1 MKRCIDFMRKPV
13 VMAGIQIVLLVLLA
27 GFGFA
32 NEAGEAHGGGHGG
45 GHGGAAQWKD
55 FMWRCIDFA
64 ALVLI
69 MVWAV
74 KKADM
79 KKALADRQ
87 AGIDKAL
94 READE
99 MKAAA
104 EKKFSEYNAKLAQAN
119 KETEELQKLIRE
131 DGLAEKA
138 RIVAEAKVAAE
149 KIKDQARVLADQEI
163 VRARTELRE
172 EAARLAVQLAEQT
185 LKANMK
191 ADDQDRLVGEY
202 LTKVVELH

>member
-1 MKRCIDFMRKPV
+1 MKRLSEILRRPAV
-13 VMAGIQIVLLVLLA
+13 QAGVQILFLVLLA
-27 GFGFA
+27 GLGFA
-32 NEAGEAHGGGHGG
+32 NEGGEAHGGGH

-69 MVWAV
+69 AVWAV

-94 READE
+94 REAE
-99 MKAAA
+99 EVKGAA
-104 EKKFSEYNAKLAQAN
+104 EKKFAEYNARLAQAN
-119 KETEELQKLIRE
+119 KEVEELQRVIRE
-131 DGLAEKA
+131 DALAEKA

-149 KIKDQARVLADQEI
+149 RIKDQAKIMADQEI

-172 EAARLAVQLAEQT
+172 EAAHLSVQLAEQA
-185 LKANMK
+185 LKGAMGPS
-191 ADDQDRLVGEY
+191 DQDRLVGEY

>member
-1 MKRCIDFMRKPV
+1 MKRFIKIMRKPV
-13 VMAGIQIVLLVLLA
+13 VMTGVQILLLA
-27 GFGFA
+27 VFAGLGFA
-32 NEAGEAHGGGHGG
+32 SGGEGDAHGG

-99 MKAAA
+99 MKTAA
-104 EKKFSEYNAKLAQAN
+104 EKKFVEYNAKLAQAN
-119 KETEELQKLIRE
+119 KEAEELQKIIRE

-138 RIVAEAKVAAE
+138 RIVAEAKAAAE
-149 KIKDQARVLADQEI
+149 RIKAQAKVMADQEI
-163 VRARTELRE
+163 ARARTELRA
-172 EAARLAVQLAEQT
+172 EASHLAVQLAEQT
-185 LKANMK
+185 LKGAMGP
-191 ADDQDRLVGEY
+191 ADQDRLVGEY

>member
-1 MKRCIDFMRKPV
+1 MKRCIELLRNPV
-13 VMAGIQIVLLVLLA
+13 VLA
-27 GFGFA
+27 GAQIILVVALCASGFA
-32 NEAGEAHGGGHGG
+32 SGGEGEAHGG

-69 MVWAV
+69 AVWAV

-87 AGIDKAL
+87 IGIDKAL

-99 MKAAA
+99 LKAAA
-104 EKKFSEYNAKLAQAN
+104 EKKFGEYNAKLAQAQV
-119 KETEELQKLIRE
+119 EAEELQKRIRE
-131 DGLAEKA
+131 EALAEKT
-138 RIVAEAKVAAE
+138 RIVAEAKTAAE
-149 KIKDQARVLADQEI
+149 RIKDQAKVMADQEI
-163 VRARTELRE
+163 VRARAELRE
-172 EAARLAVQLAEQT
+172 EASRLAVQLAEQT
-185 LKANMK
+185 LKGAMR

-202 LTKVVELH
+202 LTKVVDLH

>member
-1 MKRCIDFMRKPV
+1 MKRCIEFLRKPV
-13 VMAGIQIVLLVLLA
+13 AIAGIQFVLLVA
-27 GFGFA
+27 FVSFGFA
-32 NEAGEAHGGGHGG
+32 SGGEGGAHGG

-69 MVWAV
+69 LVWAV

-87 AGIDKAL
+87 AGIDRSL

-104 EKKFSEYNAKLAQAN
+104 EKKFAEYTARLAQAN
-119 KETEELQKLIRE
+119 REAEELQKVIRE
-131 DGLAEKA
+131 DGLTEKA
-138 RIVAEAKVAAE
+138 RIVAEAKIAAE
-149 KIKDQARVLADQEI
+149 KIREQAKVMADQEI
-163 VRARTELRE
+163 VRAKTELRE
-172 EAARLAVQLAEQT
+172 EASRLAVQLAEQT
-185 LKANMK
+185 LKSAMRPE
-191 ADDQDRLVGEY
+191 DQDRLVGEY

>member
-1 MKRCIDFMRKPV
+1 MKRCMEMLRKPAAV
-13 VMAGIQIVLLVLLA
+13 AGIQLVMFVALVA
-27 GFGFA
+27 TGFA
-32 NEAGEAHGGGHGG
+32 SGGEGGAHGG

-69 MVWAV
+69 LVWAV

-87 AGIDKAL
+87 AGIAKAL
-94 READE
+94 REAEE
-99 MKAAA
+99 MKSAA
-104 EKKFSEYNAKLAQAN
+104 EKKFAEYNARLAQAN
-119 KETEELQKLIRE
+119 KEAEELQKVIRE

-138 RIVAEAKVAAE
+138 RIVAEAKVSAE
-149 KIKDQARVLADQEI
+149 KIKEQAKVMADQEI
-163 VRARTELRE
+163 VRARTELRN
-172 EAARLAVQLAEQT
+172 EASRLAVQLAEQT
-185 LKANMK
+185 LKSVMRP
-191 ADDQDRLVGEY
+191 DDQDRLVGEY

>member
-1 MKRCIDFMRKPV
+1 MKRCIEFLRRPV
-13 VMAGIQIVLLVLLA
+13 FVAGIQFILLVALVSA
-27 GFGFA
+27 GFASG
-32 NEAGEAHGGGHGG
+32 GEGGAHGN

-87 AGIDKAL
+87 AGIDKSL

-104 EKKFSEYNAKLAQAN
+104 EKKFAEYTAKLARAN
-119 KETEELQKLIRE
+119 KEAEELQKIIRE

-149 KIKDQARVLADQEI
+149 KIKDQAKTMADQEI

-172 EAARLAVQLAEQT
+172 EASRLAVQLAEQT
-185 LKANMK
+185 LKSAMRP
-191 ADDQDRLVGEY
+191 DDQDRLVGEY
-202 LTKVVELH
+202 LTKVVDLH

>member
-1 MKRCIDFMRKPV
+1 MKRCLEVVRKP
-13 VMAGIQIVLLVLLA
+13 IVIAAAQVFLLILLA
-27 GFGFA
+27 GLGFA
-32 NEAGEAHGGGHGG
+32 SESGGEAHGG

-55 FMWRCIDFA
+55 FMWRCIDFV
-64 ALVLI
+64 ALVVL

-79 KKALADRQ
+79 KKALTDRQ

-104 EKKFSEYNAKLAQAN
+104 EKKFAEYNTRLAQAN
-119 KETEELQKLIRE
+119 KEAEELQKTIRE
-131 DGLAEKA
+131 EGLAEKA
-138 RIVAEAKVAAE
+138 RIVAEAKAAGE
-149 KIKDQARVLADQEI
+149 RIKSQARVMADQEI
-163 VRARTELRE
+163 VRARAELRE
-172 EAARLAVQLAEQT
+172 EASRLAVQLAEQT
-185 LKANMK
+185 LKGAVR

>member
-1 MKRCIDFMRKPV
+1 MKRCIEFLRRPAAV
-13 VMAGIQIVLLVLLA
+13 AGIQFLLLVVFVS
-27 GFGFA
+27 FGFA
-32 NEAGEAHGGGHGG
+32 AGGEGGAHGG

-69 MVWAV
+69 LVWAV

-99 MKAAA
+99 LKAAA
-104 EKKFSEYNAKLAQAN
+104 EKKFAEYSAKLAQAN
-119 KETEELQKLIRE
+119 KEAEDLQKIIRE

-138 RIVAEAKVAAE
+138 RIVAEAKIAAE
-149 KIKDQARVLADQEI
+149 KIKEQAKVMADQEI
-163 VRARTELRE
+163 VRAKSELRE
-172 EAARLAVQLAEQT
+172 EASRLAVQLAEQT
-185 LKANMK
+185 LKSAMRP
-191 ADDQDRLVGEY
+191 DDQDRLVGEY

>member
-1 MKRCIDFMRKPV
+1 MKRCIEILRKPAAI
-13 VMAGIQIVLLVLLA
+13 AGIQLLLVVALVSS
-27 GFGFA
+27 GFA
-32 NEAGEAHGGGHGG
+32 SGGEGDAHGG

-87 AGIDKAL
+87 SGIDKAL
-94 READE
+94 READQ

-104 EKKFSEYNAKLAQAN
+104 EKKFAEYNARLAQAN
-119 KETEELQKLIRE
+119 KEAEELQKIIRE

-138 RIVAEAKVAAE
+138 RIVAEAKISAE
-149 KIKDQARVLADQEI
+149 KIKDQAKVMADQEI
-163 VRARTELRE
+163 VRAKTELRE
-172 EAARLAVQLAEQT
+172 EASRLAVQIAEQT
-185 LKANMK
+185 LKSALR
-191 ADDQDRLVGEY
+191 AEDQDRLVGEY

>member
-1 MKRCIDFMRKPV
+1 MKRFIEFMRKPA
-13 VMAGIQIVLLVLLA
+13 VMAGAQIILIAVFASLGLA
-27 GFGFA
+27 SG
-32 NEAGEAHGGGHGG
+32 GEGDAHGG

-79 KKALADRQ
+79 KQALADRQ
-87 AGIDKAL
+87 AGIDRAL

-104 EKKFSEYNAKLAQAN
+104 EKKFAEYNARLAQAN
-119 KETEELQKLIRE
+119 REAEELQKVIRE

-149 KIKDQARVLADQEI
+149 RIKAQAKVMADQEI
-163 VRARTELRE
+163 ARARTELRE
-172 EAARLAVQLAEQT
+172 EASRLAVQLAEQT
-185 LKANMK
+185 LKNAVGP
-191 ADDQDRLVGEY
+191 ADQDRLVGEY

>member
-1 MKRCIDFMRKPV
+1 MKRCIDFMRKPAAA
-13 VMAGIQIVLLVLLA
+13 AGAQIILIIALA
-27 GFGFA
+27 SFGFA
-32 NEAGEAHGGGHGG
+32 SGGEGNAHGG

-99 MKAAA
+99 LKVAA
-104 EKKFSEYNAKLAQAN
+104 EKKFAEYNAKLAQAN

-138 RIVAEAKVAAE
+138 RIVAEAKIAAE

-172 EAARLAVQLAEQT
+172 EASRLAVQLAEQT

>member
-1 MKRCIDFMRKPV
+1 MKRCIEFLRKPV
-13 VMAGIQIVLLVLLA
+13 AIAGIQFVLLVA
-27 GFGFA
+27 FVSFGFA
-32 NEAGEAHGGGHGG
+32 SGGEGGAHGG

-69 MVWAV
+69 LVWAV

-87 AGIDKAL
+87 AGIDRSL

-104 EKKFSEYNAKLAQAN
+104 EKKYAEYTARLAQAN
-119 KETEELQKLIRE
+119 KEAEELQKVIRE
-131 DGLAEKA
+131 DGLTEKA
-138 RIVAEAKVAAE
+138 RIVAEAEIAAE
-149 KIKDQARVLADQEI
+149 KIKEQAKVMAEQEI
-163 VRARTELRE
+163 VRAKTELRE
-172 EAARLAVQLAEQT
+172 EASRLAVQLAEQT
-185 LKANMK
+185 LKSAMRPE
-191 ADDQDRLVGEY
+191 DQDRLVGEY

>member
-1 MKRCIDFMRKPV
+1 MKRCIEFLRKPAAI
-13 VMAGIQIVLLVLLA
+13 AGIQFVLLVALVS
-27 GFGFA
+27 FGFA
-32 NEAGEAHGGGHGG
+32 SGGEGGAHGG

-69 MVWAV
+69 LVWAV

-104 EKKFSEYNAKLAQAN
+104 EKKFAEYTARLAQAN
-119 KETEELQKLIRE
+119 KEAEELQKVIRE

-138 RIVAEAKVAAE
+138 RIVAEAKIAAE
-149 KIKDQARVLADQEI
+149 KIKEQAKVMADQEI
-163 VRARTELRE
+163 VRAKSELRE
-172 EAARLAVQLAEQT
+172 EASRLAVQLAEQT
-185 LKANMK
+185 LKNAMK
-191 ADDQDRLVGEY
+191 PEDQDRLVGEY

>member
-1 MKRCIDFMRKPV
+1 MKRCIDFMRKPAIA
-13 VMAGIQIVLLVLLA
+13 AGAQIILIIALA
-27 GFGFA
+27 SFGFA
-32 NEAGEAHGGGHGG
+32 SGGEGEAHGG

-99 MKAAA
+99 LKAAA
-104 EKKFSEYNAKLAQAN
+104 EKKFAEYNAKLAQAN

-138 RIVAEAKVAAE
+138 RIVAEAKVAAK
-149 KIKDQARVLADQEI
+149 KIKDQAKVLADQEI

-172 EAARLAVQLAEQT
+172 EASRLAVQLAEQT

-191 ADDQDRLVGEY
+191 AADQDRLVGEY

>member
-1 MKRCIDFMRKPV
+1 MKRCMEILRKPAAI
-13 VMAGIQIVLLVLLA
+13 AGIQLVLFGVLVST
-27 GFGFA
+27 GFA
-32 NEAGEAHGGGHGG
+32 SGGEGDAHGGGHGG
-45 GHGGAAQWKD
+45 AVQWKD

-87 AGIDKAL
+87 TGIAKAL

-99 MKAAA
+99 MKSAA
-104 EKKFSEYNAKLAQAN
+104 EKKFAEYNARLAQAN
-119 KETEELQKLIRE
+119 KETEELQKIIRE

-138 RIVAEAKVAAE
+138 RIIVEAKVAAE
-149 KIKDQARVLADQEI
+149 KIKAQAKVMADQEI

-172 EAARLAVQLAEQT
+172 EAARLAVQLAAQT
-185 LKANMK
+185 LKSVMRP
-191 ADDQDRLVGEY
+191 DDQDRLVGEY

>member
-1 MKRCIDFMRKPV
+1 MKRCIEFLRRPAAV
-13 VMAGIQIVLLVLLA
+13 AGIQFILLVALVSA
-27 GFGFA
+27 GFASG
-32 NEAGEAHGGGHGG
+32 GEGGAHGGGHA
-45 GHGGAAQWKD
+45 GAAQWKD

-64 ALVLI
+64 ALALI
-69 MVWAV
+69 LIWAV

-87 AGIDKAL
+87 AGIDRSL

-104 EKKFSEYNAKLAQAN
+104 EKKFAEYNAKLAQAN
-119 KETEELQKLIRE
+119 DEAAALQKAIRE

-138 RIVAEAKVAAE
+138 RIVAEAKITAE
-149 KIKDQARVLADQEI
+149 KIKDQAKIMADQEI
-163 VRARTELRE
+163 ARARTELRE

-185 LKANMK
+185 LKSAMK
-191 ADDQDRLVGEY
+191 SADQDRLVGEY

>member
-1 MKRCIDFMRKPV
+1 MKRCMEILRKPIVAAGLQIMMIV
-13 VMAGIQIVLLVLLA
+13 VLA
-27 GFGFA
+27 GFGIA
-32 NEAGEAHGGGHGG
+32 SEGGGAHGD

-64 ALVLI
+64 ALMLI
-69 MVWAV
+69 VVWAI

-87 AGIDKAL
+87 SGIDKAL

-104 EKKFSEYNAKLAQAN
+104 ERKFAEYNEKMAQAN
-119 KETEELQKLIRE
+119 REVEALQEIIRQE
-131 DGLAEKA
+131 GLAEKA
-138 RIVAEAKVAAE
+138 RILAEAKAAAD
-149 KIKDQARVLADQEI
+149 KIKAQAQLTADQEI
-163 VRARTELRE
+163 LRARSELRE
-172 EAARLAVQLAEQT
+172 EASRLAVQLAEQT
-185 LKANMK
+185 LKGALR

>member
-1 MKRCIDFMRKPV
+1 MKRCTEFLRKPAV
-13 VMAGIQIVLLVLLA
+13 SAGIQFILLVA
-27 GFGFA
+27 VASSGFA
-32 NEAGEAHGGGHGG
+32 SGGEGGAHGG

-64 ALVLI
+64 ALMLI
-69 MVWAV
+69 VVWAV

-79 KKALADRQ
+79 KKALAERQ

-104 EKKFSEYNAKLAQAN
+104 EQKFAEYNARLAQAN
-119 KETEELQKLIRE
+119 KEAEELQKVIRE
-131 DGLAEKA
+131 DALTEKT

-149 KIKDQARVLADQEI
+149 RIKEQARVMADQEI
-163 VRARTELRE
+163 ARAKTELRE
-172 EAARLAVQLAEQT
+172 EAAHLAVQLAEQS
-185 LKANMK
+185 LKGAMRP
-191 ADDQDRLVGEY
+191 DDQDRLVGEY

>member
-1 MKRCIDFMRKPV
+1 MRKPV
-13 VMAGIQIVLLVLLA
+13 AIAGIQFLLLVALVSL
-27 GFGFA
+27 GFA
-32 NEAGEAHGGGHGG
+32 SGGEGGAHGG

-69 MVWAV
+69 LVWAV

-104 EKKFSEYNAKLAQAN
+104 EKKFAEYTARLAQAN
-119 KETEELQKLIRE
+119 KEAEELQKVIRE
-131 DGLAEKA
+131 DGLTEKA
-138 RIVAEAKVAAE
+138 RIVAEAEIAAE
-149 KIKDQARVLADQEI
+149 KIKEQAKVMADQEI
-163 VRARTELRE
+163 VRAKTELRE
-172 EAARLAVQLAEQT
+172 EASRLAVQLAEQT
-185 LKANMK
+185 LKSAMRPE
-191 ADDQDRLVGEY
+191 DQDRLVGEY

>member
-1 MKRCIDFMRKPV
+1 MKRLIEIMRKPAV
-13 VMAGIQIVLLVLLA
+13 ITGVQILMLVLLA
-27 GFGFA
+27 GLGYA
-32 NEAGEAHGGGHGG
+32 NEGGGEAHGG

-69 MVWAV
+69 MIWAV

-99 MKAAA
+99 MKSAA
-104 EKKFSEYNAKLAQAN
+104 EKKFAEYNARLAQAN

-138 RIVAEAKVAAE
+138 RIVTEAKAAAE
-149 KIKDQARVLADQEI
+149 RIKDQAKVMADQEI
-163 VRARTELRE
+163 ARARMELRA
-172 EAARLAVQLAEQT
+172 EASHLAVQLAEQT
-185 LKANMK
+185 LKAAMGP
-191 ADDQDRLVGEY
+191 ADQDRLVGEY

>member
-1 MKRCIDFMRKPV
+1 MEILRRPAAI
-13 VMAGIQIVLLVLLA
+13 AGIQLLLFVVLVST
-27 GFGFA
+27 GFA
-32 NEAGEAHGGGHGG
+32 SGGEGGAHGE

-87 AGIDKAL
+87 TGIAKAL

-104 EKKFSEYNAKLAQAN
+104 EKKFAEYNARLSQAN
-119 KETEELQKLIRE
+119 KEAEELQKVIRE

-149 KIKDQARVLADQEI
+149 KIRVQAKAMADQEI

-172 EAARLAVQLAEQT
+172 EAARLAVQLAAQT
-185 LKANMK
+185 LKSVMRP
-191 ADDQDRLVGEY
+191 DDQDRLVGEY

>member
-1 MKRCIDFMRKPV
+1 MKRCIEILRKPV
-13 VMAGIQIVLLVLLA
+13 AIAGIQFVLLVALVS
-27 GFGFA
+27 FGFA
-32 NEAGEAHGGGHGG
+32 SGGEGGAHGG

-69 MVWAV
+69 LVWAV

-104 EKKFSEYNAKLAQAN
+104 EKKFAEYSAKLARAN
-119 KETEELQKLIRE
+119 KEAEELQKVIRE

-138 RIVAEAKVAAE
+138 RILAEAKVAAE
-149 KIKDQARVLADQEI
+149 KIKDQAKTMADQEI
-163 VRARTELRE
+163 ARAKAELRE
-172 EAARLAVQLAEQT
+172 EASRLAVQLAEQK
-185 LKANMK
+185 LKSAMS

>member
-1 MKRCIDFMRKPV
+1 MKRFIEIMRKPA
-13 VMAGIQIVLLVLLA
+13 VMTGVQILLLA
-27 GFGFA
+27 VFASLGFA
-32 NEAGEAHGGGHGG
+32 SGGEGAAHGS

-87 AGIDKAL
+87 TGIDKAL

-99 MKAAA
+99 MKVAA
-104 EKKFSEYNAKLAQAN
+104 EKKFAEYNARLAQAN
-119 KETEELQKLIRE
+119 KEAEDLQKIIRE

-138 RIVAEAKVAAE
+138 RIVAEANIAADR
-149 KIKDQARVLADQEI
+149 IKDQAKVMADQEI

-185 LKANMK
+185 LKSAMGP
-191 ADDQDRLVGEY
+191 ADQDRLVGEY

>member
-13 VMAGIQIVLLVLLA
+13 VMTGIQIVLLVMFA
-27 GFGFA
+27 AFGFA
-32 NEAGEAHGGGHGG
+32 SEAGEAHGGGHGG

-99 MKAAA
+99 LKAAA
-104 EKKFSEYNAKLAQAN
+104 EKKFAEYNAKLAQAN

-138 RIVAEAKVAAE
+138 RIVAEAKIAAE
-149 KIKDQARVLADQEI
+149 KIKEQAKVLADQEI

-172 EAARLAVQLAEQT
+172 EASRLAVQLAEQT
-185 LKANMK
+185 LKANMR

-202 LTKVVELH
+202 LTKVVEIH

>member
-1 MKRCIDFMRKPV
+1 MKRFIEIMRKPV
-13 VMAGIQIVLLVLLA
+13 VMTGAQILLIVLLA

-32 NEAGEAHGGGHGG
+32 SEGGGESHGG

-69 MVWAV
+69 VVWGV

-87 AGIDKAL
+87 AGIDKSL
-94 READE
+94 REAEE
-99 MKAAA
+99 MKLAA
-104 EKKFSEYNAKLAQAN
+104 EKKFAEYNAKLAQAN
-119 KETEELQKLIRE
+119 KEAEELQKIIRE

-138 RIVAEAKVAAE
+138 RIVAEAKIAADR
-149 KIKDQARVLADQEI
+149 IKEQAKVMADQEI
-163 VRARTELRE
+163 IRARTELRQ
-172 EAARLAVQLAEQT
+172 EASRLAVQLAEQT
-185 LKANMK
+185 LKGAMGP
-191 ADDQDRLVGEY
+191 ADQDRLVGEY

>member
-1 MKRCIDFMRKPV
+1 MKRGILFLRRPV
-13 VMAGIQIVLLVLLA
+13 VVAGIQFVLLVSLVTA
-27 GFGFA
+27 GFASG
-32 NEAGEAHGGGHGG
+32 GEGGAHGG

-87 AGIDKAL
+87 AGIDKSL

-104 EKKFSEYNAKLAQAN
+104 EKKFAEYSAKLAQAN
-119 KETEELQKLIRE
+119 KEAEELQKVIRE

-149 KIKDQARVLADQEI
+149 KIKDQAKTMADQEI

-172 EAARLAVQLAEQT
+172 EASRLAVQLAEQT
-185 LKANMK
+185 LKSAMK
-191 ADDQDRLVGEY
+191 QDDQDRLVGEY

>member
-1 MKRCIDFMRKPV
+1 MKRCIEFLRKPV
-13 VMAGIQIVLLVLLA
+13 AIAGIQFVLLVA
-27 GFGFA
+27 FVSFGFA
-32 NEAGEAHGGGHGG
+32 SGGEGGAHGG

-69 MVWAV
+69 LVWAV

-87 AGIDKAL
+87 AGIDRSL

-104 EKKFSEYNAKLAQAN
+104 EKKYAEYTARLAQAN
-119 KETEELQKLIRE
+119 KEAEELQKVIRE
-131 DGLAEKA
+131 DGLTEKA
-138 RIVAEAKVAAE
+138 RIVAEAEIAAE
-149 KIKDQARVLADQEI
+149 KIREQAKVMAEQEI
-163 VRARTELRE
+163 VRAKTELRE
-172 EAARLAVQLAEQT
+172 EASRLAVQLAEQT
-185 LKANMK
+185 LKSAMRPE
-191 ADDQDRLVGEY
+191 DQDRLVGEY

>member
-1 MKRCIDFMRKPV
+1 MKRCILFLRRPAAV
-13 VMAGIQIVLLVLLA
+13 AGIQFVLLVALATA
-27 GFGFA
+27 GFASG
-32 NEAGEAHGGGHGG
+32 GEGGAHGG

-79 KKALADRQ
+79 KKALTDRQ

-104 EKKFSEYNAKLAQAN
+104 EKKFAEYSAKLAQAN
-119 KETEELQKLIRE
+119 KEAEELQKVIRE

-149 KIKDQARVLADQEI
+149 KIKDQAKTMADQEI

-172 EAARLAVQLAEQT
+172 EASRLAVQLAEQT
-185 LKANMK
+185 LKSSMK
-191 ADDQDRLVGEY
+191 QDDQDRLVGEY

>member
-1 MKRCIDFMRKPV
+1 MKRFIEIMRKPV
-13 VMAGIQIVLLVLLA
+13 VMTGVQIILLA
-27 GFGFA
+27 VFASFGCA
-32 NEAGEAHGGGHGG
+32 SGGEGAAHGS

-99 MKAAA
+99 MKVAA
-104 EKKFSEYNAKLAQAN
+104 EKKFAEYNAKLAQAN
-119 KETEELQKLIRE
+119 KEAEDLQKIIRE

-138 RIVAEAKVAAE
+138 RIVAEAKIAADR
-149 KIKDQARVLADQEI
+149 IKDQAKVMADQEI

-172 EAARLAVQLAEQT
+172 EASRLAVQLAEQT
-185 LKANMK
+185 LKSAMGP
-191 ADDQDRLVGEY
+191 ADQDRLVGEY

>member
-1 MKRCIDFMRKPV
+1 
-13 VMAGIQIVLLVLLA
+13 
-27 GFGFA
+27 
-32 NEAGEAHGGGHGG
+32 
-45 GHGGAAQWKD
+45 
-55 FMWRCIDFA
+55 MWRCIDFA

-69 MVWAV
+69 LVWAV

-99 MKAAA
+99 LKSAA
-104 EKKFSEYNAKLAQAN
+104 EKKFAEYNAKLAQAN
-119 KETEELQKLIRE
+119 IEAEELQKRIRE
-131 DGLAEKA
+131 EGLAEKN
-138 RIVAEAKVAAE
+138 RIVAEAAAAAE
-149 KIKDQARVLADQEI
+149 RIKDQAKVMADQEI

-172 EAARLAVQLAEQT
+172 EASRLAVQLAEQT
-185 LKANMK
+185 LKGAMR

-202 LTKVVELH
+202 LSKVVELH

>member
-1 MKRCIDFMRKPV
+1 MKRCSDFFRKPAV
-13 VMAGIQIVLLVLLA
+13 VAGAQVVLIVALA
-27 GFGFA
+27 AVALASG
-32 NEAGEAHGGGHGG
+32 GEGGAHGE
-45 GHGGAAQWKD
+45 GHGGAAQLKD

-64 ALVLI
+64 ALVVI

-99 MKAAA
+99 LKAAA
-104 EKKFSEYNAKLAQAN
+104 EQKFAEYNARLAQAN
-119 KETEELQKLIRE
+119 KDAEELQRHIRE
-131 DGLAEKA
+131 EGLAEKA

-149 KIKDQARVLADQEI
+149 RIKGQAKVMADQEI
-163 VRARTELRE
+163 VRAKNELRE
-172 EAARLAVQLAEQT
+172 EASRLAVQLAEQT
-185 LKANMK
+185 LKGSLR
-191 ADDQDRLVGEY
+191 ADDQNRLVGEY

>member
-1 MKRCIDFMRKPV
+1 MKRFIAIMRKPV
-13 VMAGIQIVLLVLLA
+13 VVVGVQIVLLALLA

-32 NEAGEAHGGGHGG
+32 NEGGGEAHGG

-99 MKAAA
+99 MKSAA
-104 EKKFSEYNAKLAQAN
+104 EKKFAEYNARLAQAN
-119 KETEELQKLIRE
+119 KEAEELQKIIRE

-149 KIKDQARVLADQEI
+149 RIKDQAKVMADQEI
-163 VRARTELRE
+163 ARARTELRA
-172 EAARLAVQLAEQT
+172 EASHLAVQLAEQT
-185 LKANMK
+185 LKGAMGQ
-191 ADDQDRLVGEY
+191 ADQDRLVGEY

>member
-1 MKRCIDFMRKPV
+1 MKRCIEFLRRPV
-13 VMAGIQIVLLVLLA
+13 AIAGIQMLLLVA
-27 GFGFA
+27 FVSFVFA
-32 NEAGEAHGGGHGG
+32 SGGEGGAQGG

-69 MVWAV
+69 LVWAV

-79 KKALADRQ
+79 KKALSDRQ
-87 AGIDKAL
+87 AAIDKAL

-104 EKKFSEYNAKLAQAN
+104 EKKFAEYTAKLAQAN
-119 KETEELQKLIRE
+119 KEAENLQKVIRE

-138 RIVAEAKVAAE
+138 RIVAEAKIAAE
-149 KIKDQARVLADQEI
+149 KIKEQAKVMADQEI
-163 VRARTELRE
+163 VRAKTELRE
-172 EAARLAVQLAEQT
+172 EASRLAVQLAEQT
-185 LKANMK
+185 LKSAMRP
-191 ADDQDRLVGEY
+191 DDQDRLVGEY

>member
-1 MKRCIDFMRKPV
+1 MKRCIEFLRKPV
-13 VMAGIQIVLLVLLA
+13 VAAGTQILLTVALA
-27 GFGFA
+27 ATCLASG
-32 NEAGEAHGGGHGG
+32 GESGAHGG

-69 MVWAV
+69 LVWAV

-99 MKAAA
+99 LKTAA
-104 EKKFSEYNAKLAQAN
+104 EKKFAEYNAKLAQAN
-119 KETEELQKLIRE
+119 IEAEELQKRIRE
-131 DGLAEKA
+131 EGLAEKN
-138 RIVAEAKVAAE
+138 RIVAEAAAAAE
-149 KIKDQARVLADQEI
+149 RIKDQAKVMADQEI

-172 EAARLAVQLAEQT
+172 EASRLAVQLAEQT
-185 LKANMK
+185 LKGAMR

-202 LTKVVELH
+202 LSKVVELH

>member
-1 MKRCIDFMRKPV
+1 MKRCIELLRQPAAA
-13 VMAGIQIVLLVLLA
+13 AGFQFLLLVALA
-27 GFGFA
+27 ATGFA
-32 NEAGEAHGGGHGG
+32 SGGEGGAHGG

-69 MVWAV
+69 LVWAV

-87 AGIDKAL
+87 AGIDLAL

-99 MKAAA
+99 LKAAA
-104 EKKFSEYNAKLAQAN
+104 EKKFAEYSAKLAQAN
-119 KETEELQKLIRE
+119 KEAEELQKAIRE

-138 RIVAEAKVAAE
+138 RIVAEAKVAAD
-149 KIKDQARVLADQEI
+149 KIKAQAKTMADQEI
-163 VRARTELRE
+163 VRAKTELRE

-185 LKANMK
+185 LKSAMRP
-191 ADDQDRLVGEY
+191 ADQDRLVGEY